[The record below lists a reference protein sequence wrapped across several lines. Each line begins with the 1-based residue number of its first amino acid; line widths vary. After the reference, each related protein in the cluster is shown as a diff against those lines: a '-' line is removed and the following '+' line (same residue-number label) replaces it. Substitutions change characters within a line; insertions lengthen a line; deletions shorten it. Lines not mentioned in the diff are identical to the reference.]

1 MSLPTLIIFEG
12 LENTNK
18 NIQIQKLKDS
28 ILFYN
33 KDSVFKEY
41 EWVEPLGNSDE
52 ENILDYENLIKVKYE
67 NFKNESN
74 SNTIHIW
81 NKSYLREYVYGQIDR
96 NTNPQN
102 WLFKKEQEILQDF
115 QYSNKL
121 NNIFLIHLD
130 MLAEHSIY
138 VDEGFSYSVDPTEKN
153 NERFLFFDTIH
164 SSILPNKF
172 TINVSANK
180 KSYIDSNLIHNSIFT
195 FLKYKN
201 APFNF
206 K

>member
-1 MSLPTLIIFEG
+1 MNLPTLIIFEG

-18 NIQIQKLKDS
+18 SIQIQKLKDS

-33 KDSVFKEY
+33 PNTIFTDY
-41 EWVEPLGNSDE
+41 EWTEPLGNSDSE
-52 ENILDYENLIKVKYE
+52 KISYTEDLIQSKYE
-67 NFKNESN
+67 TFKNESN
-74 SNTIHIW
+74 PNTIHIW

-96 NTNPQN
+96 DTKPEN

-130 MLAEHSIY
+130 MLSEHSIFI
-138 VDEGFSYSVDPTEKN
+138 DEGFSYTVDSTEKN
-153 NERFLFFDTIH
+153 NERFLFFDAIH
-164 SSILPNKF
+164 NSIIPNKF
-172 TINVSANK
+172 TINVSSNK
-180 KSYIDSNLIHNSIFT
+180 FSFIDSNLINNSIFT
-195 FLKYKN
+195 FLKYKD
-201 APFNF
+201 AKISF